1 MTFNFLVEMDF
12 LYIFENSYGLS
23 SVELLCYYDVT
34 FNDKQQNMKKAYLF
48 ILLLMAAGAANAQ
61 TNLAL
66 AATCT
71 HSGGGAGIYGP
82 AEYNNGSIS
91 TAPATPWGWTN
102 MSATGG
108 WIEFDFGTSTSFNI
122 IKLYHVNLSVRTME
136 KATIQTWTGSS
147 WVTHEQ
153 YDMSSNPVL
162 VYEYEFVK
170 TATASKMRIASPAV
184 FQTGGQQT
192 NPNFREI
199 EIFYKPRAPINAGVT
214 SISKLSVCDATQ
226 DISVRAGNFG
236 TKYLDSFDLDWS
248 LNGVS
253 QPQMTYN
260 SPHSIGDTLTA
271 NQDTLLTLKTAY
283 TFTPF
288 TEYAIKV
295 WTSNPNGMTDT
306 VPDDDTAEYT
316 FTFYGSP
323 SAPTGG
329 SFSFCGIGQKPI
341 TASPAASGDSL
352 FWFTEKTGGSNF
364 AIGKNVMTPFL
375 YASDTFYISSYRV
388 PSPDTANNRLAG
400 TTIVSNGSSDWEGGA
415 IDVTAGSSDV
425 ILTQLS
431 FEVQR
436 ATNTD
441 YVLYTKSGTYDGYQ
455 SDRAFW
461 TKFDSGQAMP
471 NTRASLDNMMD
482 FPVTMVIPAGQT
494 QSFYFMIT
502 NNDVQLTRGNVGVVN
517 EFVKTSSTDALLDLF
532 SNQIYKT
539 WTVNHELT
547 YHAPSCSNN
556 SAREAVTVEILRLPT
571 GASLEKGTPF
581 NGTYTS
587 GTMTDPDIVA
597 ANDQIVYDLT
607 NPTLFPNNMFGS
619 TWTISDTTLATT
631 SGIEVNMGT
640 MVTIGATSSTD
651 ASFSFTPDSSIIAFT
666 DSLLVLRL
674 SLQNIATGCDTVV
687 ERYIFVAPRADPG
700 FSLPAALCQND
711 PISFINTSTIS
722 TGGILY
728 RWDFGDGDT
737 SVAPNTSHAYALPGT
752 YKVVL
757 RTTSTPYGYVTSTSK
772 WITVEETPQANFTR
786 ENACMGDDVILTN
799 TSTYGGAGSVVYNW
813 DFGDGSTIST
823 NTNETHS
830 YAAPNSYEVTLTA
843 DVAGCFSEITK
854 TVYQFAKPVV
864 DFTAPSSSVCN
875 YTEVTFPNNSIIA
888 NGTMGSYWDYGNM
901 ENSNQKDGKTTF
913 ESPQSFPVKLKMI
926 SEFGCTD
933 SLEKSVTVL
942 EGSDADFTY
951 DLGCIENPTN
961 FTFTGQAPAGQAPTI
976 IWTFDIEGQDGGST
990 VSHQW
995 QSTGSKFVQ
1004 AKVVLNNGCNDSIT
1018 KTISV
1023 LDQPDVDF
1031 DFNGMCEED
1040 EVIFQNNSKV
1050 GTGTMDFDWD
1060 FKDGGT
1066 STKTSPTHK
1075 FVAGTYDVQLKASI
1089 AQGCADSTMKQIVV
1103 SANPDCDFSISDE
1116 YVNGHRGFKFTPIEG
1131 GLPHYRW
1138 RFGEGGTSS
1147 SDEPV
1152 YQYLN
1157 DGSYSVT
1164 LFARNAAGCECEKT
1178 ISNEVKDVVSIGDN
1192 ELTGVNVYP
1201 NPTTGM
1207 LRVDLPGQGD
1217 YTIEV
1222 LNVIGKVIFTKEV
1235 SNATDNLEL
1244 NLSENANGIY
1254 LIKITSNNKSKTVKV
1269 NLLK

>member
-1 MTFNFLVEMDF
+1 MNKKLQKKLFVLVLISLGLVPQIKAQKITYSENFVAGVAPTTQCTAWNTFRAKL
-12 LYIFENSYGLS
+12 LS
-23 SVELLCYYDVT
+23 TYVYRSVTIKGTNNTTGITCTDPTITANIANAMRTRSVYTGTSNGVTWRVGISCQNTNGGCSAGTDVELTVTNSLCGCNTGSTLRPNIGNGNWGGINGVT
-34 FNDKQQNMKKAYLF
+34 CN
-48 ILLLMAAGAANAQ
+48 AGSQ
-61 TNLAL
+61 KMEVEFVYL
-66 AATCT
+66 AA
-71 HSGGGAGIYGP
+71 
-82 AEYNNGSIS
+82 
-91 TAPATPWGWTN
+91 
-102 MSATGG
+102 
-108 WIEFDFGTSTSFNI
+108 
-122 IKLYHVNLSVRTME
+122 
-136 KATIQTWTGSS
+136 
-147 WVTHEQ
+147 
-153 YDMSSNPVL
+153 PV
-162 VYEYEFVK
+162 
-170 TATASKMRIASPAV
+170 
-184 FQTGGQQT
+184 
-192 NPNFREI
+192 
-199 EIFYKPRAPINAGVT
+199 
-214 SISKLSVCDATQ
+214 DATMASIKSLSACTPKQ
-226 DISVRAGNFG
+226 DIDITFLNSG
-236 TKYLDSFDLDWS
+236 TKYLDSLDINWT
-248 LNGVS
+248 LNGTA
-253 QPQMTYN
+253 QPTYQYN
-260 SPHSIGDTLTA
+260 RPYVIGDTISSFKTK
-271 NQDTLLTLKTAY
+271 TVTLKAGY
-283 TFTPF
+283 VFTPF
-288 TEYAIKV
+288 VNYEIKV
-295 WTSNPNGMTDT
+295 WTSDPNGMQDT
-306 VPDDDTAEYT
+306 VADDDTLVYN
-316 FTFYGSP
+316 FNYYGSP

-341 TASPAASGDSL
+341 TATPAASGDSL
-352 FWFTEKTGGSNF
+352 FWFTEKTGGGNF
-364 AIGKNVMTPFL
+364 AIGKDVLTPFMIS
-375 YASDTFYISSYRV
+375 SDTFYVASYRV
-388 PSPDTANNRLAG
+388 DTAIISDNGLNG
-400 TTIVSNGSSDWEGGA
+400 NVIGSNSAADIEGGMM
-415 IDVTAGSSDV
+415 DVTAGTSDL
-425 ILTQLS
+425 IITQIS
-431 FEVQR
+431 FGTQN
-436 ATNTD
+436 AANTA
-441 YVLYTKSGTYDGYQ
+441 YSLYTKKGSFLGSETTPGD
-455 SDRAFW
+455 W
-461 TKFDSGQAMP
+461 TLVDTGQTTTILRGLR
-471 NTRASLDNMMD
+471 NVLDV
-482 FPVTMVIPAGQT
+482 PVTAVIPAGTT
-494 QSFYFMIT
+494 QSFYFMCSG
-502 NNDVQLTRGNVGVVN
+502 NNSFFSRGNVGITD
-517 EFVKTSSTDALLDLF
+517 EFLNTSSESASIGWFGSDGVFSTFSLD
-532 SNQIYKT
+532 
-539 WTVNHELT
+539 HEIT

-556 SAREAVTVEILRLPT
+556 SARVEIPVEILRLPT

-619 TWTISDTTLATT
+619 TWTISDTSLATT